1 MLENRCDRLRQIYE
15 INQKT
20 FRTVIMFP
28 PRAKPTLEWHNS
40 VVVHVKEGKVGEL
53 LLQHEKEGVEHVKE
67 LGDVED
73 PGKVERSDGLW
84 IV

>member
-28 PRAKPTLEWHNS
+28 PRAKPTLEWHDA
-40 VVVHVKEGKVGEL
+40 VVVHVQERQVAEL
-53 LLQHEKEGVEHVKE
+53 LLQHEEEGVKHVE
-67 LGDVED
+67 EF
-73 PGKVERSDGLW
+73 
-84 IV
+84 